1 MENNKEPVQFLSAFV
16 WKQEMLKLLHFLTFT
31 QHHGGAFYLHLII
44 NVRTDVLFGDTVGSM
59 LNRNRS
65 CCQLQMCDAQTFQ
78 RTCLINLYRHWWDKY
93 LQATIVE

>member
-44 NVRTDVLFGDTVGSM
+44 NVRTDVLFDDTV
-59 LNRNRS
+59 LNAEQKQKLLPITNVW
-65 CCQLQMCDAQTFQ
+65 CT
-78 RTCLINLYRHWWDKY
+78 NLSAH
-93 LQATIVE
+93 LSH